1 LTRPDN
7 RGFLPLSQ
15 EANRLKALIALAL
28 LSNTC
33 SQTTLTGS
41 SKINVVPPTAK
52 LELDCRLLPDE
63 EPLQLLSELAT
74 IINDDNIKITNI
86 MGFTPAISKTDT
98 PLYDAIAQA
107 ATSNMEKAVLLPS
120 VSTGLPTVTFF
131 VMSASSALGSRLFC
145 LLRVKQQAYMATTN
159 AFLSKI

>member
-1 LTRPDN
+1 
-7 RGFLPLSQ
+7 LP
-15 EANRLKALIALAL
+15 N
-28 LSNTC
+28 
-33 SQTTLTGS
+33 
-41 SKINVVPPTAK
+41 
-52 LELDCRLLPDE
+52 E

-107 ATSNMEKAVLLPS
+107 ATSNMENAVLLPS

-159 AFLSKI
+159 AFLSRI